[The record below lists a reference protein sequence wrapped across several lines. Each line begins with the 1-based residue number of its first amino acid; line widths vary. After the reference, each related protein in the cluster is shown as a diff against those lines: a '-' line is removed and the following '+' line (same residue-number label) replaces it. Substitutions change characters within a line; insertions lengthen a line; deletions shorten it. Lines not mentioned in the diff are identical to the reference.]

1 MYRVLIAD
9 DERLI
14 RMTLKNILDWNRLNC
29 VVIATCKDG
38 EEAYRLFKE
47 GKPDIVI
54 TDLKMPEMDGIEL
67 ITKIKEERPST
78 QVVVLSNYSDF
89 ELVRDAMKAG
99 ANDYMLKVTLDPQE
113 FERIIKQCIEQC
125 DDVQEEVQEAKG
137 IKELQQC
144 LLLTQN
150 EHVMNEALYKDA
162 LAMDAFEGYEA
173 NYAMA
178 YFRVDHINELYEE
191 KYQDHVL
198 LKNNIENMIQE
209 SLSTYIPYR
218 IVFTSNHAGII
229 LFKSSEQR
237 RIASLCQNMIR
248 NMKQYLTIQISITLS
263 DIMHS
268 FVVFEKVYAEL
279 LKEHNLR
286 FYLGEGVLIQGNYGI
301 KFNHLSIPELSFHR
315 DLYDAYDNNNDE
327 DTIAHL
333 IEKVCQYM
341 RDQFIDPSEVLDYF
355 IFTLNYLEGKD
366 YEKEKPSTLPYRT
379 AVFHLRE
386 CETLD
391 KMKNI
396 FCTFLYELIEWNRNH
411 YAIRYRKEV
420 EDLITY
426 IENHYHE
433 RLTLHIISED
443 LGLKEASISRMFK
456 HETGMNLNYYL
467 NEVRMKKAMELLR
480 DSDMLIKDVANAV
493 GVEDPLY
500 FNKVFKKFYHIS
512 PSDIRRKN

>member
-1 MYRVLIAD
+1 MYKVLIAD

-14 RMTLKNILDWNRLNC
+14 RMTLKNIIDWNALNC
-29 VVIATCKDG
+29 IVIATCKDG

-67 ITKIKEERPST
+67 ITKIKAERSKT
-78 QVVVLSNYSDF
+78 QVIVLSNYSDF

-99 ANDYMLKVTLDPQE
+99 ANDYMLKVTLDKNDL
-113 FERIIKQCIEQC
+113 ERIINQCIQHC
-125 DDVQEEVQEAKG
+125 DGASGEVQEAKG

-150 EHVMNEALYKDA
+150 EHVMNEAQYHNA
-162 LAMDAFEGYEA
+162 LSMDAFDGYEE
-173 NYAMA
+173 NYALA
-178 YFRVDHINELYEE
+178 YFRVDHINDLYEE
-191 KYQDHVL
+191 KYQDHMQ

-209 SLSTYIPYR
+209 SLSTYIPYQ
-218 IVFTSNHAGII
+218 IIFISNHSGVI
-229 LFKSSEQR
+229 LFKSKELR
-237 RIASLCQNMIR
+237 RISSLCHNMIR
-248 NMKQYLTIQISITLS
+248 NMKQYLSIHVSMTLS
-263 DIMHS
+263 DVMHS

-286 FYLGEGVLIQGNYGI
+286 FYMGEGVLIQGNYGI
-301 KFNHLSIPELSFHR
+301 RFHHLSIPELPFHR
-315 DLYDAYDNNNDE
+315 DLYEAYDNQDE
-327 DTIAHL
+327 VSMKTL
-333 IEKVCQYM
+333 IEDMCKHM
-341 RDQFIDPSEVLDYF
+341 EKEFIDPEEVLDYF

-366 YEKEKPSTLPYRT
+366 YEKGKPATLPYRT

-391 KMKNI
+391 KMKGI
-396 FCTFLYELIEWNRNH
+396 LQTFLHELMEWNRNH
-411 YAIRYRKEV
+411 YAVRYRKEV

-426 IENHYHE
+426 IETHYNE
-433 RLTLHIISED
+433 RLTLHKISED
-443 LGLKEASISRMFK
+443 LGLKEASLSRMFK

-480 DSDMLIKDVANAV
+480 DSDMLIKDVAIAV
-493 GVEDPLY
+493 GIEDQLY

-512 PSDIRRKN
+512 PSELRKK

>member
-1 MYRVLIAD
+1 MYKVLIAD

-14 RMTLKNILDWNRLNC
+14 RMTLKNILDWNALNC

-38 EEAYRLFKE
+38 EEAYRLFQE

-99 ANDYMLKVTLDPQE
+99 ANDYMLKVTLDRND
-113 FERIIKQCIEQC
+113 FERIVKQCIEQC
-125 DDVQEEVQEAKG
+125 DDVQGEVLEAKG

-150 EHVMNEALYKDA
+150 EHMMNEERYQKA
-162 LAMDAFEGYEA
+162 LAMDAFNGYEP

-178 YFRVDHINELYEE
+178 YFRVDHINDLYEE
-191 KYQDHVL
+191 KYQDHVQ

-209 SLSTYIPYR
+209 SLSTYVPYR
-218 IVFTSNHAGII
+218 IIFISNHAGII
-229 LFKSSEQR
+229 LFQSNEHR
-237 RIASLCQNMIR
+237 RLASLCQNMIR
-248 NMKQYLTIQISITLS
+248 NMKQYLAIHVSMTLS

-268 FVVFEKVYAEL
+268 FVVFENVYAEV
-279 LKEHNLR
+279 LKEHSLR

-315 DLYDAYDNNNDE
+315 DLYDAYDNYDE
-327 DTIAHL
+327 ETMITL
-333 IEKVCQYM
+333 IEQICQHM
-341 RDQFIDPSEVLDYF
+341 KDEQIDPEEVLDYF
-355 IFTLNYLEGKD
+355 IFTLNYLESKD
-366 YEKEKPSTLPYRT
+366 YEKGKPETLPYRT

-391 KMKNI
+391 KMKGI
-396 FCTFLYELIEWNRNH
+396 LQTFLHELIEWNRNH
-411 YAIRYRKEV
+411 YKIRYRKEV
-420 EDLITY
+420 GDLINY

-433 RLTLHIISED
+433 RLTLHVISEE

-480 DSDMLIKDVANAV
+480 DSEMLIKDVAIAV
-493 GVEDPLY
+493 GIEDQLY

-512 PSDIRRKN
+512 PSDVRRKN